1 MRRSVTVRQLTCWRP
16 SRASESQS
24 LVLCSVTGHV
34 GLLASSL
41 VLLPCSIKCRN
52 VVFVHLPVISASI
65 WKNFSGK
72 CEISHLPYE
81 KPTQKPCALILR
93 QRFPHPEYEHLC
105 AFQESM
111 VSLTNHKFVFQSRG
125 KRQRAFYVSSWR
137 ERQKPHFTVRLQQ
150 TDIILL
156 TSFCT
161 VCLAAPPASTALTA
175 STSLVVPLCIPFQHL
190 SWTLSTIS
198 VLLFAAASFVQHI
211 TILWAFCSLAC
222 CSLFMRQASVDK
234 RWYGTKVKPF
244 RPFCA
249 LTLTVIHWKIIQA
262 CLAPIWIK
270 QTHVH
275 VLPHSFPH
283 KTYMHIPGCSFC
295 LRPGD
300 W

>member
-1 MRRSVTVRQLTCWRP
+1 MWWVQHNPYLDEAVSHSQLNCWRP

-24 LVLCSVTGHV
+24 LVLCSVTGHA

-105 AFQESM
+105 AFQEST

-175 STSLVVPLCIPFQHL
+175 STSLSLYHAAFHSNICLEPWAQYQCCFLQQPLL
-190 SWTLSTIS
+190 SST
-198 VLLFAAASFVQHI
+198 
-211 TILWAFCSLAC
+211 
-222 CSLFMRQASVDK
+222 
-234 RWYGTKVKPF
+234 
-244 RPFCA
+244 
-249 LTLTVIHWKIIQA
+249 
-262 CLAPIWIK
+262 
-270 QTHVH
+270 
-275 VLPHSFPH
+275 
-283 KTYMHIPGCSFC
+283 
-295 LRPGD
+295 
-300 W
+300 